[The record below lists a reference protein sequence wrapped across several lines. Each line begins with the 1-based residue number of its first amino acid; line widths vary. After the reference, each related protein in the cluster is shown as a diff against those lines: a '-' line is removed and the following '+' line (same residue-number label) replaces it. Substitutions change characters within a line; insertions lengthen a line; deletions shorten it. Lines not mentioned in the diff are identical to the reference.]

1 MTYESSIPPEDVTP
15 MPQPNDQT
23 LQPEQFERHRR
34 QLEAVAY
41 RMLGSVG
48 EAEDAVQEAWLR
60 VSRSRPES
68 IENVGGFLTT
78 VVGRVCIDMLRARRA
93 RPEDAAGDRL
103 PEAIV
108 GADENSDPEHE
119 TLLADAVGLALLVV
133 LDTLTPAERLAFV
146 LHDMFAVP
154 FAEIAPIVD
163 RTPDAARQLASRAR
177 RRVRGGAPSPDAD
190 LGRQREIVAAFL
202 AASRAGDFDA
212 LLALLDPGVVMRV
225 DLAGRAT
232 TAPERVTGAL
242 DVARHTAERGP
253 RFARLCRP
261 ALVNGAAG
269 IVVESSTA
277 RIAAV
282 AFTITDGLIVTIDVV
297 RERRTPGEP
306 A

>member
-1 MTYESSIPPEDVTP
+1 VPDFPQDVIPI
-15 MPQPNDQT
+15 QPPRHQT

-34 QLEAVAY
+34 QLQAVAY

-60 VSRSRPES
+60 ITRSEPES

-78 VVGRVCIDMLRARRA
+78 VVGRVCMDMLRARRS
-93 RPEDAAGDRL
+93 RPEQAAGDRL
-103 PEAIV
+103 PEPVVA
-108 GADENSDPEHE
+108 ADDHSDPEQE
-119 TLLADAVGLALLVV
+119 TLMADAVGLALLVV
-133 LDTLTPAERLAFV
+133 LDTLTPSERLAFV

-177 RRVRGGAPSPDAD
+177 RRVRGGAPPADAD
-190 LGRQREIVAAFL
+190 MGRQREIVAAFL
-202 AASRAGDFDA
+202 AASRGGDFDA
-212 LLALLDPGVVMRV
+212 LLALLDPGVMMRV
-225 DLAGRAT
+225 DGRAGA
-232 TAPERVTGAL
+232 APERLTGAL
-242 DVARHTAERGP
+242 EVARYTAVRGP

-269 IVVESSTA
+269 IVAETPTT
-277 RIAAV
+277 RLAAV
-282 AFTITDGLIVTIDVV
+282 AFTITEGRIVTIDVV
-297 RERRTPGEP
+297 RERRQPGRR

>member
-1 MTYESSIPPEDVTP
+1 MTYESSIPPEDVTT
-15 MPQPNDQT
+15 MHQPNDQT

-60 VSRSRPES
+60 ISRSRPES

-108 GADENSDPEHE
+108 SVDESSDPEHE

-163 RTPDAARQLASRAR
+163 LA
-177 RRVRGGAPSPDAD
+177 
-190 LGRQREIVAAFL
+190 RQREVVTAFL

-242 DVARHTAERGP
+242 DVARYTAERGP

-269 IVVESSTA
+269 IVVESPTV

-282 AFTITDGLIVTIDVV
+282 AFTITDGQIVTIDVV
-297 RERRTPGEP
+297 RDRPRSGEL

>member
-1 MTYESSIPPEDVTP
+1 MTYESPIPPEDVTP
-15 MPQPNDQT
+15 MHQPNDQT
-23 LQPEQFERHRR
+23 LHPEQFERHRR

-48 EAEDAVQEAWLR
+48 EAEDAVQESWLR

-108 GADENSDPEHE
+108 SSDENSDPEHE

-177 RRVRGGAPSPDAD
+177 RRVRGGAPAPDAD
-190 LGRQREIVAAFL
+190 LARQREIVAAFL

-225 DLAGRAT
+225 DLAGRT
-232 TAPERVTGAL
+232 ITAPERVTGAL
-242 DVARHTAERGP
+242 DVAGYTAQRGP

-269 IVVESSTA
+269 IVVESPTA

-282 AFTITDGLIVTIDVV
+282 AFTITHGLIATIDVV
-297 RERRTPGEP
+297 RERPRSGES